1 MGSNCKNTDEAWK
14 FIEMALTKEQVLERS
29 KMLNIPVTR
38 KSLIDEFSK
47 LDPYNAVR
55 AECVEVGIG
64 MPRTTWSPRF
74 QALRNEMVQKVLYS
88 KASIEEVLDEAQNKL
103 LEDINN

>member
-1 MGSNCKNTDEAWK
+1 
-14 FIEMALTKEQVLERS
+14 
-29 KMLNIPVTR
+29 
-38 KSLIDEFSK
+38 
-47 LDPYNAVR
+47 
-55 AECVEVGIG
+55 

-88 KASIEEVLDEAQNKL
+88 KASIEEALDEAQNKL